1 MGQEVGAGMA
11 KAVKQK
17 QPGSQPE
24 KKEKRPPQV
33 TWREQEQLT
42 RWVEEQTPIWIKL
55 LDGSIL
61 VGKLK
66 WYDQY
71 VLKLLLVGGEALTV
85 PKHSILY
92 YRQAREGEESQLR

>member
-1 MGQEVGAGMA
+1 MA

-17 QPGSQPE
+17 PGPQPE
-24 KKEKRPPQV
+24 KVKEKRPPQV
-33 TWREQEQLT
+33 TWKEQEQLT
-42 RWVEEQTPIWIKL
+42 KWVEEGTPIWIKL

-61 VGKLK
+61 VGKIK

>member
-1 MGQEVGAGMA
+1 MEKVL
-11 KAVKQK
+11 KQK
-17 QPGSQPE
+17 PRAE
-24 KKEKRPPQV
+24 KAKEKRPPQI
-33 TWREQEQLT
+33 TWKEQEQLA
-42 RWVEEQTPIWIKL
+42 RWVKEGTPVWMKL
-55 LDGSIL
+55 IDGSIL

-92 YRQAREGEESQLR
+92 YRQAREGEESKIQD

>member
-1 MGQEVGAGMA
+1 MEA
-11 KAVKQK
+11 KKGEAKLKEAPKPQ
-17 QPGSQPE
+17 
-24 KKEKRPPQV
+24 KEKRPPQV
-33 TWREQEQLT
+33 TWKEQEQLV
-42 RWVEEQTPIWIKL
+42 RWIEEQTPIWIKL

-71 VLKLLLVGGEALTV
+71 VLKLLLLGGEALTV

-92 YRQAREGEESQLR
+92 YRQAREGEESKLQ